1 MSGFTALCDARH
13 LFFLKSKLLDKN
25 ISLLSLSLTE
35 PSHTSWAKT
44 SVCSKPEKHF
54 YLLYYTVELDA
65 NDMKAILDGKVEAI
79 DLSESESEAEVE
91 EASEDV
97 VQKGENIIQQGVEA
111 NEVEA
116 ETEQ

>member
-1 MSGFTALCDARH
+1 
-13 LFFLKSKLLDKN
+13 
-25 ISLLSLSLTE
+25 
-35 PSHTSWAKT
+35 
-44 SVCSKPEKHF
+44 
-54 YLLYYTVELDA
+54 
-65 NDMKAILDGKVEAI
+65 MKAILDGKVEAI